1 MIGSGVKGPYEV
13 NVKKWTLKYKV
24 NKIKK
29 PKEKITNMQYNE
41 DIFVQL
47 KHFLTK
53 YLKFVKKKES
63 QKLLVCEKMFS
74 LKICKNLNEVT
85 VWCC

>member
-63 QKLLVCEKMFS
+63 QKFVS
-74 LKICKNLNEVT
+74 LWKNVLIKNM
-85 VWCC
+85 